1 MNDTYKA
8 IMDIID
14 IERYKELNCAKECQW
29 LRKRILNPIRKIQY
43 YIDERRFMNHVVGI
57 EIMTHAIEKAFKE
70 S

>member
-14 IERYKELNCAKECQW
+14 IERYAELNCAEKCQW
-29 LRKRILNPIRKIQY
+29 LGKRTLNPIRKLKC
-43 YIDERRFMNHVVGI
+43 YIDARRFMNHVVGI
-57 EIMTHAIEKAFKE
+57 EIIAHAIEKSFKE